1 MGLAPL
7 LAWTSDHI
15 ELPLPPSHPFPIAK
29 YRMLRERLTAEGVL
43 RDAQVTRS
51 DEAPIEWLLAVH
63 DESYARRALEGALDA
78 AEIRKLGLPWS
89 PQLVSRARAAVFG
102 TVQAARAALVHG
114 VAGNLAGGTHHAY
127 RDRGEAYCLF
137 NDLAVAISLLRAE
150 GHVKR
155 PFVLDLDVH
164 QGNGTAAIFAGDP
177 DVFTYSLHA
186 RHNYPLRKDAS
197 TLDVELDDGAGDES
211 VLDAMDATVP
221 AALDRHAP
229 DFVLY
234 QAGVDA
240 LHTDRL
246 GRLRMTHEGLAER
259 DRRVFAWLEARDLP
273 VVLTMGGGYGRP
285 IETSVEASAQVW
297 REARASLARRSALS
311 VEGVR
316 PA

>member
-1 MGLAPL
+1 MTAAPL

-15 ELPLPPSHPFPIAK
+15 TLPLPPSHPFPIDK
-29 YRMLRERLTAEGVL
+29 YRMLREQLTAEGVL
-43 RDAQVTRS
+43 RDEHVMRS
-51 DEAPIEWLLAVH
+51 DEAPLEWLCAVH
-63 DESYARRALEGALDA
+63 GEGYVRRALEGALDA

-89 PQLVSRARAAVFG
+89 PQLASRARAAVFG
-102 TVQAARAALVHG
+102 TAQAARAALAHG

-137 NDLAVAISLLRAE
+137 NDLAVAIELLRAE
-150 GHVKR
+150 DIVRR

-164 QGNGTAAIFAGDP
+164 QGNGTAAIFSGRP

-186 RHNYPLRKDAS
+186 RHNYPMRKDRS
-197 TLDVELDDGAGDES
+197 TLDVELDDGAGDTE
-211 VLDAMDATVP
+211 VLAALDATVP
-221 AALDRHAP
+221 GALDRHAP

-259 DRRVFAWLEARDLP
+259 ERRVFAWLEARALP

-297 REARASLARRSALS
+297 REARASLARRAALS
-311 VEGVR
+311 GAR
-316 PA
+316 PRE